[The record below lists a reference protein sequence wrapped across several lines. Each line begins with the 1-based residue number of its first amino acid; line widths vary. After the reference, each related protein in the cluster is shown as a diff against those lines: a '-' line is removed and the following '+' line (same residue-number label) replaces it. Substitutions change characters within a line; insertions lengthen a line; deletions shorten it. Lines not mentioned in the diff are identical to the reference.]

1 MKTGRLTASCQHKRR
16 YFFAGTLKFNLGY
29 IAINSHVWSLIKPE
43 KSLSGGL
50 KEYLGC
56 CWTFGSVIHE
66 VRDTQDAIRQGG
78 AIF

>member
-1 MKTGRLTASCQHKRR
+1 MKTGRLTDSCQHKRR

-29 IAINSHVWSLIKPE
+29 IAINSHVWSL
-43 KSLSGGL
+43 SLKNHYRSGGL

-56 CWTFGSVIHE
+56 CWTFGSVIRE
-66 VRDTQDAIRQGG
+66 DRDTQDAIRQRG